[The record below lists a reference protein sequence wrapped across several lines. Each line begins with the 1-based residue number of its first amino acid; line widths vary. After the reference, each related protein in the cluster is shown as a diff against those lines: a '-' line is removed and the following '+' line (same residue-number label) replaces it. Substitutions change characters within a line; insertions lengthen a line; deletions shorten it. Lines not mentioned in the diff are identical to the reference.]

1 MIKIKYFFDNTK
13 MRHLDIHKYVC
24 LLCLLGEWSK
34 RRVHSVHQHLNLK
47 HFLWLIKNKIKAL
60 LLIFILTLSE

>member
-1 MIKIKYFFDNTK
+1 MKIKYFFDNTK

-34 RRVHSVHQHLNLK
+34 RRVHSVHHHLNLK
-47 HFLWLIKNKIKAL
+47 HFYFDIK
-60 LLIFILTLSE
+60 